1 LAAAAGLPYLGVK
14 SYPGHLPRTEA
25 SSMDRL
31 TKQEKKEIYRFLVL
45 VLVVAVMLCIMG
57 LILGLLASKLP
68 VGTGEN

>member
-1 LAAAAGLPYLGVK
+1 LAAAAGLSYLGFK
-14 SYPGHLPRTEA
+14 SYSGRVPPTEA

-45 VLVVAVMLCIMG
+45 VLVIAVMLCIMG

-68 VGTGEN
+68 VGSGEN

>member
-1 LAAAAGLPYLGVK
+1 
-14 SYPGHLPRTEA
+14 
-25 SSMDRL
+25 MDRL

-68 VGTGEN
+68 VGSGEN